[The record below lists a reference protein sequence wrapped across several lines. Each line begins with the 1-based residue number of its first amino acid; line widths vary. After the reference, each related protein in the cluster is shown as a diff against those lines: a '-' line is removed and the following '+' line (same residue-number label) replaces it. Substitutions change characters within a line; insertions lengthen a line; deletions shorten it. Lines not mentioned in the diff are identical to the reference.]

1 MVLCDNL
8 EGWDG
13 GGERRLREGIYVY
26 IPQIAKILK
35 KNKTEGIMNPDFKLY
50 YKTIGINTIRYWPKK
65 KQTHTVSENSLES
78 PEMKT
83 WMFI

>member
-1 MVLCDNL
+1 MLCDNL

-50 YKTIGINTIRYWPKK
+50 YKTIVIQIVWITTKPITKIIGTG
-65 KQTHTVSENSLES
+65 
-78 PEMKT
+78 
-83 WMFI
+83 